1 MMKFTHQIICESAYN
16 LMLDSQRR
24 EVHLAIANEYENA
37 GSKFEMEILAYHWLR
52 SGEVD
57 RGCIMLQ
64 AAAEK
69 A

>member
-1 MMKFTHQIICESAYN
+1 
-16 LMLDSQRR
+16 MLDSQRR
-24 EVHLAIANEYENA
+24 DVHKLIATEYEKST
-37 GSKFEMEILAYHWLR
+37 GKFEMEILAHHWLR